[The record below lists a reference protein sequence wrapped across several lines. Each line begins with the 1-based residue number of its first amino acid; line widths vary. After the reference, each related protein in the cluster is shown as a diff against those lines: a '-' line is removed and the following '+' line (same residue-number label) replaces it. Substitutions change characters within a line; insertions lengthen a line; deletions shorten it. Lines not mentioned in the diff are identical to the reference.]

1 MVADGKVRSAA
12 NLHAGAIAI
21 VPRLSGVGDDIA
33 LPLQFAVTQ
42 QGLLENGALVSQLRR
57 VSAML
62 IVAAAAAAK
71 VRARWLHAVGG
82 RLEHLVDGGAREAA
96 FFLHDG
102 GAHLLRRQYERKKYR
117 LALG

>member
-1 MVADGKVRSAA
+1 C
-12 NLHAGAIAI
+12 AG
-21 VPRLSGVGDDIA
+21 PSGWGAPTA
-33 LPLQFAVTQ
+33 LPLEFAFTQ
-42 QGLLENGALVSQLRR
+42 KGLLENAPLVFQLRR

-117 LALG
+117 LALGKPGQTIAAIDELFDRQVHR